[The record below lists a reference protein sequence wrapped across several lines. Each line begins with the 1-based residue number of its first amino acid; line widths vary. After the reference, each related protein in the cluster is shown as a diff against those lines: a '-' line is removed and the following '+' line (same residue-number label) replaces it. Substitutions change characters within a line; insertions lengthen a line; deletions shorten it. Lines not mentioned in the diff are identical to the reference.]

1 MQVVGI
7 YADGTIYLDFK
18 GNEGGAW
25 EDDIKFLEEVKF
37 SNS

>member
-1 MQVVGI
+1 MILVGI

-25 EDDIKFLEEVKF
+25 EDDIKFLEKVNL